1 MKKHLLFLFTFC
13 FLLINLA
20 IAQTEVK
27 NRFLDTLNLGI
38 RFQVQ
43 EFHTLNQKF
52 DDNCYCDESLPLK
65 DRALKGIGISFLEP
79 LTNHW
84 SLGADLGGS
93 FGRIIDDHRIYKSYT
108 FVQMRVESFYHLFD
122 SKTRLRPYLSGS
134 IQLATNQNKAL
145 ISLPLGAG
153 LRFKLNS
160 GGSLHL
166 QTAYDHGLSHALA
179 KNMITNIGFHVPL
192 FKRKASNVSGVSLY
206 ESNNLK
212 PVSYKLPE
220 EIKSTPTSAQMAQN
234 NQVSSQ
240 AEPTSSASQIVNSV
254 AKQLVRTIY
263 FDTDKNELNNSATD
277 KVMLEVLAFMAENKL
292 VRVYLHAHTDDVQ
305 SETYNLLLSKSR
317 ADATAEKL
325 IKQGISQDRID
336 VKYYGESIPL
346 ASNLYESGR
355 AVNRRVE
362 IVVK

>member
-13 FLLINLA
+13 LLLFNLA

-43 EFHTLNQKF
+43 EFHTLNQKL
-52 DDNCYCDESLPLK
+52 DENCYCDEALPLK

-84 SLGADLGGS
+84 SVGADLGGS
-93 FGRIIDDHRIYKSYT
+93 FGRVIDDHRIYKSYT
-108 FVQMRVESFYHLFD
+108 FVQMRVESYYHLFD

-153 LRFKLNS
+153 LRFRLNS

-179 KNMITNIGFHVPL
+179 FT
-192 FKRKASNVSGVSLY
+192 RKS
-206 ESNNLK
+206 
-212 PVSYKLPE
+212 SYR
-220 EIKSTPTSAQMAQN
+220 S
-234 NQVSSQ
+234 
-240 AEPTSSASQIVNSV
+240 
-254 AKQLVRTIY
+254 
-263 FDTDKNELNNSATD
+263 
-277 KVMLEVLAFMAENKL
+277 
-292 VRVYLHAHTDDVQ
+292 
-305 SETYNLLLSKSR
+305 
-317 ADATAEKL
+317 
-325 IKQGISQDRID
+325 
-336 VKYYGESIPL
+336 
-346 ASNLYESGR
+346 
-355 AVNRRVE
+355 
-362 IVVK
+362 